1 MLLFWW
7 GMVSAL
13 QMVNHDVDKR
23 QVRRKQILN
32 TVNDVL
38 GGAGGFIASRLG
50 GDGQGRVV

>member
-1 MLLFWW
+1 MKLYMLLFWW

-50 GDGQGRVV
+50 GDG